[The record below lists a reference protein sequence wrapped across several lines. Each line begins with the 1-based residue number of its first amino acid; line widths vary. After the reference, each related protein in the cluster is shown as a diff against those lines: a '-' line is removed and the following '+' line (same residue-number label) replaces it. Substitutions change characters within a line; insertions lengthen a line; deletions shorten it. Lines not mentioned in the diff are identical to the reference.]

1 MNKRNSVFFR
11 VGKDFQVTYG
21 LLIIERYTTMTIVFH
36 RVAIKTS
43 NCVTSIINNLC
54 IINTFASVFNRANPS
69 SWKEA
74 INQMQMKK
82 NSCKM

>member
-1 MNKRNSVFFR
+1 MNKRNSVVLR
-11 VGKDFQVTYG
+11 ILSC
-21 LLIIERYTTMTIVFH
+21 LLIIERCTTMTIVFH
-36 RVAIKTS
+36 RDANKTS
-43 NCVTSIINNLC
+43 NCITSIINNLC

-69 SWKEA
+69 SWKGA